1 MIANHLSSG
10 SLQDCEYKS
19 ALIKWEERENEKVQ
33 PSLLGE
39 RMREVKC
46 DRQQKP
52 ANLRSNKD
60 ELSLDTSTACIRQWA
75 LTVAVDSFHSFTPTP
90 PEFVIYNS
98 RK

>member
-33 PSLLGE
+33 PALLDE

-46 DRQQKP
+46 DRRQKP

-60 ELSLDTSTACIRQWA
+60 ALSSDTSTACRWQRA
-75 LTVAVDSFHSFTPTP
+75 LTGDSFHSFTVTP
-90 PEFVIYNS
+90 PELVIYNS